1 MIIAEIKETLKI
13 AMKSSNK
20 SEVLAIRN
28 ILEKIKKFEVDN
40 KVVATEND
48 IQKILSKY
56 AKQLKDS
63 IEQFK
68 NGNRLDLVEKEE
80 AEFKIVAQF
89 LPKQLSEE
97 ETAIIIDRVIDE
109 LNASNIA
116 DMGNVIKNVM
126 NETKGA
132 ADGKIISTIV
142 REKLMKWILI
152 Q

>member
-1 MIIAEIKETLKI
+1 MIIEEIKDSLKI

-40 KVVATEND
+40 KLVATEND
-48 IQKILSKY
+48 VQKILSKY

-68 NGNRLDLVEKEE
+68 NGNRLDLVKKEE
-80 AEFKIVAQF
+80 AEFKIVARF
-89 LPKQLSEE
+89 LPKQLSEKE
-97 ETAIIIDRVIDE
+97 IAVIIDKVIKK
-109 LNASNIA
+109 LNASNVS

-126 NETKGA
+126 KETKGA

-142 REKLMKWILI
+142 REKLM
-152 Q
+152 

>member
-1 MIIAEIKETLKI
+1 MILKEIKDSLKI

-20 SEVLAIRN
+20 NQVLAIRN

-40 KVVATEND
+40 KVSATEND

-68 NGNRLDLVEKEE
+68 KGNRLDLVEKEE
-80 AEFKIVAQF
+80 AEFKIVEQF
-89 LPKQLSEE
+89 LPMQLNEKE
-97 ETAIIIDRVIDE
+97 ITIIIEKVIE
-109 LNASNIA
+109 KLNASSIA

-126 NETKGA
+126 DETKGS
-132 ADGKIISTIV
+132 ADGKTISTIV
-142 REKLMKWILI
+142 REKLL
-152 Q
+152 

>member
-1 MIIAEIKETLKI
+1 MIIKEIKETLKI

-97 ETAIIIDRVIDE
+97 ETTIIIDKVIEE
-109 LNASNIA
+109 LNASNIS

-132 ADGKIISTIV
+132 ADGKIISIIV
-142 REKLMKWILI
+142 REKLM
-152 Q
+152 

>member
-1 MIIAEIKETLKI
+1 MIITEIKETLKI

-63 IEQFK
+63 IQQFK

-89 LPKQLSEE
+89 LPKQLSEIE
-97 ETAIIIDRVIDE
+97 ITIIIDKVIEE
-109 LNASNIA
+109 LNASDIS

-142 REKLMKWILI
+142 REKLM
-152 Q
+152 

>member
-1 MIIAEIKETLKI
+1 MILKEIKDSLKI

-20 SEVLAIRN
+20 NQVLAIRN

-40 KVVATEND
+40 KVSAKEND

-68 NGNRLDLVEKEE
+68 KGNRLDLVEKEE
-80 AEFKIVAQF
+80 AEFKIVEQF
-89 LPKQLSEE
+89 LPTQLNEKE
-97 ETAIIIDRVIDE
+97 ITIIIEKVIE
-109 LNASNIA
+109 KLNASSIA

-126 NETKGA
+126 DETKGS
-132 ADGKIISTIV
+132 ADGKTISTIV
-142 REKLMKWILI
+142 REKLL
-152 Q
+152 

>member
-142 REKLMKWILI
+142 REKLM
-152 Q
+152 

>member
-1 MIIAEIKETLKI
+1 MILKEIKDSLKI

-40 KVVATEND
+40 KVAVTEHD
-48 IQKILSKY
+48 VQKILSKY

-89 LPKQLSEE
+89 LPKQLSEKE
-97 ETAIIIDRVIDE
+97 ITIIIEKVIE
-109 LNASNIA
+109 NLNASSIS

-126 NETKGA
+126 DETKGS

-142 REKLMKWILI
+142 REKLM
-152 Q
+152 

>member
-1 MIIAEIKETLKI
+1 MILKEIKDSLKI

-20 SEVLAIRN
+20 NQVLAIRN

-40 KVVATEND
+40 KVSATEND

-68 NGNRLDLVEKEE
+68 KGDRLDLVEKEE
-80 AEFKIVAQF
+80 AEFKIVEQF
-89 LPKQLSEE
+89 LPTQLNEKE
-97 ETAIIIDRVIDE
+97 ITIIIEKVIE
-109 LNASNIA
+109 KLNASSIA

-126 NETKGA
+126 DETKGS
-132 ADGKIISTIV
+132 ADGKTISTIV
-142 REKLMKWILI
+142 REKLL
-152 Q
+152 

>member
-1 MIIAEIKETLKI
+1 MIIKEIKETLKI

-97 ETAIIIDRVIDE
+97 ETTIIIDKVIEE
-109 LNASNIA
+109 LNASNIS

-142 REKLMKWILI
+142 REKLM
-152 Q
+152 

>member
-1 MIIAEIKETLKI
+1 MIIKEIKEALKI

-20 SEVLAIRN
+20 NEVLAIRN

-40 KVVATEND
+40 KVIATEND

-68 NGNRLDLVEKEE
+68 RGNRLDLVEKEE
-80 AEFKIVAQF
+80 SEFKIIAQF
-89 LPKQLSEE
+89 LPKQLSEK
-97 ETAIIIDRVIDE
+97 ETTIIINKVINE
-109 LNASNIA
+109 LNASDIS
-116 DMGNVIKNVM
+116 DMGSVIKNVM

-142 REKLMKWILI
+142 REKLMK
-152 Q
+152 

>member
-1 MIIAEIKETLKI
+1 MILKEIKDSLKI

-20 SEVLAIRN
+20 NQVLAIRN

-40 KVVATEND
+40 KVSATEND

-68 NGNRLDLVEKEE
+68 KGNRLDLVEKEE
-80 AEFKIVAQF
+80 AEFKIVEQF
-89 LPKQLSEE
+89 LPTQLNEKE
-97 ETAIIIDRVIDE
+97 ITIIIEKVIE
-109 LNASNIA
+109 KLNASSIA

-126 NETKGA
+126 DETKGS
-132 ADGKIISTIV
+132 ADGKTISTIV
-142 REKLMKWILI
+142 REKLL
-152 Q
+152 

>member
-1 MIIAEIKETLKI
+1 MILKEIKDSLKI

-20 SEVLAIRN
+20 NQVLAIRN

-40 KVVATEND
+40 KVSATEND

-68 NGNRLDLVEKEE
+68 KGNRLDLVEKEE
-80 AEFKIVAQF
+80 AEFKIVEQF
-89 LPKQLSEE
+89 LPTQLNEKE
-97 ETAIIIDRVIDE
+97 ITIIIEKVIE
-109 LNASNIA
+109 KLNASSIA

-126 NETKGA
+126 DETKGS
-132 ADGKIISTIV
+132 ADGKTISTIV
-142 REKLMKWILI
+142 REKYHSYFIN
-152 Q
+152 

>member
-1 MIIAEIKETLKI
+1 MILNEIKDSLKI

-20 SEVLAIRN
+20 DKVLAIRN

-40 KVVATEND
+40 KSSATESD

-80 AEFKIVAQF
+80 AEFKIVAEF
-89 LPKQLSEE
+89 LPKQLNEKE
-97 ETAIIIDRVIDE
+97 ITIIIEKIIE
-109 LNASNIA
+109 KLNASSIA

-126 NETKGA
+126 DETKGA
-132 ADGKIISTIV
+132 ADGKTISTLV
-142 REKLMKWILI
+142 REKLL
-152 Q
+152 